1 MRISPNPPQ
10 SVGFRY
16 KKESESSWQ
25 DVLYTEG
32 ITSSNGSFSVA
43 IDNLSPDTTYDFEAY
58 MSVWMGSGYQEI
70 TKSGQF
76 TTTTS
81 GGVATGWL
89 ELPAYRGNED
99 LILTMY
105 KTGGTSGLD
114 ADRNYTF
121 NYSKTYYAALWTAYT
136 LTEADV
142 VTGKSGSTNW
152 AYNNAVFNGD
162 YQVGVTQGGGSY
174 PSNYENAGDYS
185 RGHQIPKVDR
195 TSTATAM
202 TQTYYVTNQTPQI
215 QNKFNAS
222 IWGSL
227 EKAGRGFV
235 VTSSN
240 SGNENYNGS
249 FAKTDVLY
257 VITGPSYGKKGTSET
272 PSYLTASNTTI
283 QPQRL
288 PVPKYY
294 WKVFLK
300 VKKDSSGNITGAKAI
315 GFWFEH
321 REYDSSKE
329 SYTDFTC
336 NVDQIEAWTG
346 FDLFTNLPGTQSS
359 GIEMNAES
367 NTSWDDFRN
376 F

>member
-1 MRISPNPPQ
+1 MSPNAPQ

-16 KKESESSWQ
+16 KKTSELEWQ
-25 DVLYTEG
+25 NVLYTEG
-32 ITSSNGSFSVA
+32 IASSNGSFSVT

-58 MSVWMGSGYQEI
+58 MSVWTGSGYQEI
-70 TKSGQF
+70 SKSGQF
-76 TTTTS
+76 TTKPS

-89 ELPAYRGNED
+89 ELPAYSGNED

-105 KTGGTSGLD
+105 KTGGTSGSD
-114 ADRNYTF
+114 AERNYTF

-142 VTGKSGSTNW
+142 VTGNSGSTNW
-152 AYNNAVFNGD
+152 MYNNAVFNGN
-162 YQVGVTQGGGSY
+162 YQVGVTQSGGSY
-174 PSNYENAGDYS
+174 PSNYLNAGNYS
-185 RGHQIPKVDR
+185 RGHQIPKADR

-235 VTSSN
+235 VTSSH
-240 SGNENYNGS
+240 SGSENYNGS
-249 FAKTDVLY
+249 FTKTDVLY
-257 VITGPSYGKKGTSET
+257 VITGPSYGKKGTTET
-272 PSYLTASNTTI
+272 PAYLTASNSTI
-283 QPQRL
+283 EPQSL
-288 PVPKYY
+288 PIPKYF

-321 REYDSSKE
+321 REYDSSTE
-329 SYTDFTC
+329 SYTDFAYS
-336 NVDQIEAWTG
+336 VDQIEAWTG
-346 FDLFTNLPGTQSS
+346 FDLFTNLPGTEST
-359 GIEMNAES
+359 GIEKNAES
-367 NTSWDDFRN
+367 NTSWDDFRS